1 MKLTRQKTFSKM
13 SKKTFEKKE
22 SEITN
27 KYKKG
32 LGHTAGAGINA
43 AIGVSLAKHAKN
55 SKLAAA
61 GTAVSAANAGYHA
74 YNAGKNFKEG
84 FKIARDPK
92 YQEKLDEAI
101 KIQDKKDDK
110 ELEKL
115 QKAEEIVKAQKKKL
129 HLYSDQEEQKEFA
142 SVKSMKKF
150 VGQAA
155 EAAQQEDPKKLLK
168 LAARVNRQGLNKTS
182 DKYIYS
188 KGGEKVRKSIVN
200 KLIGKNA
207 SPEEKKMVSEGLA
220 ERMSAAA
227 KEAQKVG
234 GKAPKL
240 KGTF

>member
-1 MKLTRQKTFSKM
+1 M

-22 SEITN
+22 SKITN

-43 AIGVSLAKHAKN
+43 AVGVSLAKHAKN
-55 SKLAAA
+55 SKLAAV

-101 KIQDKKDDK
+101 KIQDRKDDK

-115 QKAEEIVKAQKKKL
+115 QKAEETVKTQKKKL

-150 VGQAA
+150 AGQAV
-155 EAAQQEDPKKLLK
+155 EAADPKKLLK
-168 LAARVNRQGLNKTS
+168 ITARINRQGLNKTS
-182 DKYIYS
+182 DKYIHS
-188 KGGEKVRKSIVN
+188 KGGEKVRKSVVN

-207 SPEEKKMVSEGLA
+207 SPEDKKMVSEGLA

>member
-1 MKLTRQKTFSKM
+1 MKLIRQKTFSKM

-22 SEITN
+22 SEIIN

-43 AIGVSLAKHAKN
+43 AVGVSLAKHAKN

-74 YNAGKNFKEG
+74 FNAGKNFKEG
-84 FKIARDPK
+84 FKTARDPK
-92 YQEKLDEAI
+92 FQEKLGDVI
-101 KIQDKKDDK
+101 DKENRKYDK

-115 QKAEEIVKAQKKKL
+115 QKAEETVKTQKKKL

-150 VGQAA
+150 AGQAV
-155 EAAQQEDPKKLLK
+155 EAADPKKLLK
-168 LAARVNRQGLNKTS
+168 ITARINRQGLNKTS
-182 DKYIYS
+182 DKYIHS
-188 KGGEKVRKSIVN
+188 KGGEKVRKSVVN

-207 SPEEKKMVSEGLA
+207 SPEDKKMVSEGLA